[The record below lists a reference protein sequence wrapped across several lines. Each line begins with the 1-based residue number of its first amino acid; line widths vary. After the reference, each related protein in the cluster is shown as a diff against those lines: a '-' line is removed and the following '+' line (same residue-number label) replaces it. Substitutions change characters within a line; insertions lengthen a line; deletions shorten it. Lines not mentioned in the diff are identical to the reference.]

1 MLDDDDFPS
10 YSPAT
15 AQQQRGDILW
25 VDWIWDGWQVLLPIQ
40 PDPPPEDEQQQQQ
53 HSHHNNNATT
63 NGERSSSASSS
74 AKAPWHVYASVQ

>member
-15 AQQQRGDILW
+15 AQQQRGDILR

-40 PDPPPEDEQQQQQ
+40 PDPPPDDEEQQQ